1 MSEPSASRLLTI
13 FVIHPSQFLTD
24 FRGHGDGLTA
34 FGFISQL
41 ARRGHRLHVAVEAA
55 DLRDP
60 LPPNVTLHPITLHT
74 SWGPLRRIEYMLKV
88 RALFNRLRKH
98 ERFDVAHQFNPVY
111 SGLSLALL
119 GSGIPI
125 VLGTYIPEW
134 PNGAARALR
143 SFAKALVAA
152 PQQAAAAALLLTTP
166 AARPRLP
173 LARMLGRKIHYLG
186 NGIDIDRFRPG
197 DEPAPDDQ
205 TILFLAQLAR
215 KKGVFTLL
223 DAFAQVALR
232 FPAAQ
237 LWIAGDGVD
246 GVAVRRQ
253 AQTMEA
259 ADRVRFFGALEHGA
273 TSRFYR
279 ESAVYCMPSFGEPYG
294 MTALEAMACAK
305 PVIATNTGGPRYL
318 VPEAGGRHVP
328 PGDSAALAGALEE
341 ILASE
346 PLRAEMGRYNRAY
359 IEREFAWDRV
369 IERLETI
376 YGAVIAK

>member
-1 MSEPSASRLLTI
+1 MSAPVTSRPLTI

-55 DLRDP
+55 DIHAP
-60 LPPNVTLHPITLHT
+60 LPPNVTLHRI
-74 SWGPLRRIEYMLKV
+74 PLRTPAPFKRIEYMLRV
-88 RALFNRLRKH
+88 RALFNALRRH
-98 ERFDVAHQFNPVY
+98 ERFDVAHQFNPVF

-119 GSGIPI
+119 GSGVPI

-134 PNGAARALR
+134 PNGLTRTWR
-143 SFAKALVAA
+143 SFVKALVAA

-173 LARMLGRKIHYLG
+173 FPRLLRRKIHYLG
-186 NGIDIDRFRPG
+186 NGIDIERFRPG
-197 DEPAPDDQ
+197 DEPAPNDQ

-215 KKGVFTLL
+215 KKGIFTLL
-223 DAFAQVALR
+223 DAFALLAPR

-246 GVAVRRQ
+246 GAAARRQ
-253 AQTMEA
+253 AQTMKA
-259 ADRVRFFGALEHGA
+259 ADRIRFFGALEHGA
-273 TSRFYR
+273 VTHFYR

-305 PVIATNTGGPRYL
+305 PVVATNTGGPRYL

-328 PGDSAALAGALEE
+328 PGDPAALARALEE
-341 ILASE
+341 VLGSPE
-346 PLRAEMGRYNRAY
+346 LRMEMGRYNRAY
-359 IEREFAWDRV
+359 IEREFSWDRV
-369 IERLETI
+369 IDRLESI
-376 YGAVIAK
+376 YEAVMTR